1 MSIKSLSK
9 AASALALVGVVAPFL
24 VQSVGAADDE
34 PTSALKDVAG
44 VSDPSGSQIID
55 SAAVSDTNGSG
66 EITGKSY
73 AGIGFKSGDLILY
86 QVPNFDFSMDNKIA
100 ANTYKMI
107 DVSTNSE
114 ESNRMAVIVDN
125 RYTSTDGSAK
135 AGDGKSYNWT
145 LTAEAGDFTPENSET
160 ETVKALTTGDV
171 QVLINDRGSEGTGPA
186 KLTYNVPQSQNV
198 KDQPDKIYAPG
209 TPISD
214 PTSAGLTLATSATD
228 ILKKPGMIAQSN
240 SSKTPGPTAI
250 NFADNASAEFV
261 VLPGGTNYGIAKIVP
276 NTKYVSTINWTLSA
290 SPLH

>member
-1 MSIKSLSK
+1 MSIKGLSK

-24 VQSVGAADDE
+24 VQSVGAADE
-34 PTSALKDVAG
+34 PTSALKDVDN

-55 SAAVSDTNGSG
+55 SAAVSGANGSG

-107 DVSTNSE
+107 NVSTNSAN
-114 ESNRMAVIVDN
+114 SNRMAVIVDN

-135 AGDGKSYNWT
+135 AEDGNPYNWT
-145 LTAEAGDFTPENSET
+145 LTAEAGEFKPENVET

-171 QVLINDRGSEGTGPA
+171 QVLINDRGTNGTGPD
-186 KLTYNVPQSQNV
+186 KLTYNVPVSQNV
-198 KDQPDKIYAPG
+198 KDQSDKIYKPG
-209 TPISD
+209 TDTIEPN
-214 PTSAGLTLATSATD
+214 TVGLTLANSATD
-228 ILKKPGMIAQSN
+228 ILNKTGMIAQSK

-261 VLPGGTNYGIAKIVP
+261 VLPGSTTNGIAKIVP
-276 NTKYVSTINWTLSA
+276 NTKYVSTITWTLSA

>member
-1 MSIKSLSK
+1 MSIKGLSK

-24 VQSVGAADDE
+24 VQSVSADE
-34 PTSALKDVAG
+34 EQPTSALKDVAG
-44 VSDPSGSQIID
+44 VSDYSGSQIIN
-55 SAAVSDTNGSG
+55 SAAVSDANGSG
-66 EITGKSY
+66 VITGKSY

-145 LTAEAGDFTPENSET
+145 LTAEAGNFTPENSET
-160 ETVKALTTGDV
+160 ETVKDLTTGDV
-171 QVLINDRGSEGTGPA
+171 QVLINDRGTNGTGSD
-186 KLTYNVPQSQNV
+186 KLTYNVPESQNV
-198 KDQPDKIYAPG
+198 KDQPDKIYKPG
-209 TPISD
+209 TNSID
-214 PTSAGLTLATSATD
+214 PSTVGLDLATSATD
-228 ILKKPGMIAQSN
+228 ILNNAGMIAQSK

-250 NFADNASAEFV
+250 NFKDNASAEFV
-261 VLPGGTNYGIAKIVP
+261 VLPGSTTAGIAKIVP
-276 NTKYVSTINWTLSA
+276 NTKYVSTITWTLSA